1 MKFTILAILPKCL
14 LKIAANASLAVGCL
28 LMVSCDGGLAALA
41 IDKATDDDS
50 KSSSAQAPST
60 INGVSV
66 RLIDADLLLT
76 IAENGVDWYTAREF
90 KGEGSPLGDGDVG
103 TLTYE
108 SSGNNGIIE
117 YVALDGD
124 TEKATLTFKS
134 NSTGTYVITDNG
146 ANVTGSF
153 TLIDT
158 SQIEPP
164 SSIAGQTIFYGI
176 SEATGFFADAG
187 SYEINISN
195 DEQSFTGTGFGVNDS
210 LGSFTYSQTGN
221 VGFFGDTEV
230 QEFQNE
236 TDILVREYQAE
247 WKLTFLTETSGTFL
261 VLAPDSFQ
269 VGTFE
274 IIDGP

>member
-1 MKFTILAILPKCL
+1 MKFTILAILPKSL

-28 LMVSCDGGLAALA
+28 LMVSCDGGLLALA
-41 IDKATDDDS
+41 ADEASDDDS
-50 KSSSAQAPST
+50 NSTLQAPST

-90 KGEGSPLGDGDVG
+90 KGAGSTLGDGDFG

-117 YVALDGD
+117 YVAQDGD

-134 NSTGTYVITDNG
+134 ESTGTYVITDNG

-158 SQIEPP
+158 SQIEAP
-164 SSIAGQTIFYGI
+164 SSIAGLTIFYGI
-176 SEATGFFADAG
+176 SEAAGFFADAG

-210 LGSFTYSQTGN
+210 LGSFTYSQIGN

-247 WKLTFLTETSGTFL
+247 WKLTFFTETSGTFL
-261 VLAPDSFQ
+261 VTASDSFQ